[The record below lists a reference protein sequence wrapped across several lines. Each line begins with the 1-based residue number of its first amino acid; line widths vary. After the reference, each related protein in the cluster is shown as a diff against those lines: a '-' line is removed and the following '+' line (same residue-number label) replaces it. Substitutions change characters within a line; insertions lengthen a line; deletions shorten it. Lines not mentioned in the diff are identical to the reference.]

1 MRAVWRAPIYLH
13 GSQSVSGVISRD
25 QSYFMVCVDFAIL
38 ETAGCGGTIKNKCS
52 VFSVSLTCQEVSLMA
67 LAQETMADE
76 D

>member
-1 MRAVWRAPIYLH
+1 MY
-13 GSQSVSGVISRD
+13 QGVTSKD
-25 QSYFMVCVDFAIL
+25 QSYFMVGVDFAIL

-67 LAQETMADE
+67 LAQETRADE